1 MDEKISQKIRELQ
14 ELEQRSQQTLMQKQ
28 SFQIELNEISNALD
42 ELQKTGD
49 EVYKIL
55 SGIMVKS
62 EKQEILKEL
71 EEKKKIND
79 LKINSISK
87 QEIQVNDKIEKL
99 REEITKWMKN

>member
-99 REEITKWMKN
+99 REEITKGMKN